1 MMLALPW
8 WRRYYLV
15 MDNVQLCV
23 AITNNDVEAVKTI
36 TPWVDLFEVRID
48 LIGEGW
54 QELTGHLAKPW
65 IACNRKIDGGN
76 WRSSEQERTGE
87 LLKAVELGA
96 GIVDIEL
103 STPGVT
109 GLVRQIKG
117 NAECLLSYH
126 NLEGTPP
133 LEEMKDIVR
142 QQQHAGADICK
153 VVTTAHE
160 LTDNIAVLELIRE
173 FPELK
178 VVSFAMGWVGQL
190 SRVLCPLAGGYYT
203 YASVEEGKESA
214 DGQLPAKVLR
224 EIYRL
229 VKG

>member
-1 MMLALPW
+1 MN
-8 WRRYYLV
+8 
-15 MDNVQLCV
+15 NVQLCV

-36 TPWVDLFEVRID
+36 APWIDLFEVRID

-54 QELTGHLAKPW
+54 QELVGHLGKPW
-65 IACNRKIDGGN
+65 IACNRKTEEGGS
-76 WRSSEQERTGE
+76 WHGSEQERTGE

-96 GIVDIEL
+96 NIIDIEL
-103 STPGVT
+103 STPGVA
-109 GLVRQIKG
+109 GLVRQIKEK
-117 NAECLLSYH
+117 AECLLSYH

-142 QQQHAGADICK
+142 RQQHSGADICK
-153 VVTTAHE
+153 VVTTAHN
-160 LTDNIAVLELIRE
+160 LPDNIAVLELIRE
-173 FPELK
+173 FPDLK
-178 VVSFAMGWVGQL
+178 VVSFAMGWAGQL

-214 DGQLPAKVLR
+214 TGQLPAKVLR

>member
-1 MMLALPW
+1 
-8 WRRYYLV
+8 
-15 MDNVQLCV
+15 MDNIRLCV
-23 AITNNDVEAVKTI
+23 ALTNKDIEAAKKVA
-36 TPWVDLFEVRID
+36 PWVDLFEIRID

-54 QELTGHLAKPW
+54 QELVGHLAKPW
-65 IACNRKIDGGN
+65 IACNRKADEGGS
-76 WRSSEQERTGE
+76 WRGSEEERTGK

-96 GIVDIEL
+96 NIVDIEL

-126 NLEGTPP
+126 NLDGTPP
-133 LEEMKDIVR
+133 LEAMKDIIR
-142 QQQHAGADICK
+142 QQRQAGADICK
-153 VVTTAHE
+153 VATTAHE

-173 FPELK
+173 FPDIK
-178 VVSFAMGWVGQL
+178 VVSFAMGWAGQL

-214 DGQLPAKVLR
+214 TGQLPAKVLR

>member
-1 MMLALPW
+1 
-8 WRRYYLV
+8 
-15 MDNVQLCV
+15 MDNVRLCV
-23 AITNNDVEAVKTI
+23 AITDNDIEAVKTVE
-36 TPWVDLFEVRID
+36 PLVDLYEIRID

-54 QELTGHLAKPW
+54 LELPGHLVKPW
-65 IACNRKIDGGN
+65 IACNRRTEEGGS
-76 WRSSEQERTGE
+76 WHGSEEERTGE
-87 LLKAVELGA
+87 LLKAVEMGA
-96 GIVDIEL
+96 NLVDIEL

-109 GLVRQIKG
+109 GLVGQVKG
-117 NAECLLSYH
+117 RAECLLSYH

-133 LEEMKDIVR
+133 LEAMKDIVR

-160 LTDNIAVLELIRE
+160 IPDNITVLELIHE
-173 FPELK
+173 FPDLK
-178 VVSFAMGWVGQL
+178 VVSFAMGWAGQL

-203 YASVEEGKESA
+203 YASVEVGKESA
-214 DGQLPAKVLR
+214 TGQLPAKILR

>member
-1 MMLALPW
+1 
-8 WRRYYLV
+8 

-23 AITNNDVEAVKTI
+23 AITNNDVEAVKTVA
-36 TPWVDLFEVRID
+36 PLVDLFEVRID
-48 LIGEGW
+48 LIAEGW

-65 IACNRKIDGGN
+65 IACNRKTDEGGN
-76 WRSSEQERTGE
+76 WRGSEQERTAE

-96 GIVDIEL
+96 NIVDIEL

-117 NAECLLSYH
+117 DAECLLSYH

-142 QQQHAGADICK
+142 QQRHAGADICK
-153 VVTTAHE
+153 VVTTARD
-160 LTDNIAVLELIRE
+160 LPDNVAVLELIRE
-173 FPELK
+173 FPDIR
-178 VVSFAMGWVGQL
+178 VVSFAMGWAGQL
-190 SRVLCPLAGGYYT
+190 SRVLCPLVGGYYT
-203 YASVEEGKESA
+203 YATVEKGKESA
-214 DGQLPAKVLR
+214 VGQLPAKVLR

>member
-1 MMLALPW
+1 
-8 WRRYYLV
+8 
-15 MDNVQLCV
+15 MDNVRLCV
-23 AITNNDVEAVKTI
+23 AITNNDVEAVRTV
-36 TPWVDLFEVRID
+36 TPWVDLFEIRID

-54 QELTGHLAKPW
+54 EELTGHLVKPW
-65 IACNRKIDGGN
+65 IACNRKTDEGGS
-76 WRSSEQERTGE
+76 WRGSEERRTAE

-96 GIVDIEL
+96 NIVDIEL
-103 STPGVT
+103 STTGV
-109 GLVRQIKG
+109 GWLVRQIKG
-117 NAECLLSYH
+117 QAECLLSYH

-133 LEEMKDIVR
+133 LEEMKEIIR
-142 QQQHAGADICK
+142 QQRHAGADICK

-160 LTDNIAVLELIRE
+160 LMDNIAVLELIRE
-173 FPELK
+173 FPDLK
-178 VVSFAMGWVGQL
+178 VVSFAMGWAGQL

-214 DGQLPAKVLR
+214 IGQLPARVLR